1 MEHQKSPM
9 ARGCSSFNTLLPA
22 HQNQLAM
29 TRHFQQVRQPCI
41 LTYTF
46 INGVYETLNEIMP
59 DVQHSQFLKL
69 IRTYIQSA

>member
-1 MEHQKSPM
+1 
-9 ARGCSSFNTLLPA
+9 
-22 HQNQLAM
+22 M